1 MSDAQKMGLATL
13 LGLLEVRE
21 LREKLQLIKLSE
33 AESEAVSIFLDL
45 LEAIAS
51 VGDLDTSN

>member
-1 MSDAQKMGLATL
+1 MGLATL